1 MTPSSKEVLTSWP
14 NDKITIS
21 SVEDFKKKLKI
32 SNLPEW
38 EIKIFFEQPLETTQS
53 ELDALRKKYLSWEP
67 DLTSV
72 KEFLQNAKNS
82 ILEETKE
89 WVNQVKEVAQNIQES
104 MKIEEAWDADL
115 ETSWK
120 EAENELNSSLQKLD
134 KVSLQW
140 KAKEALKDWTKKAWE
155 LVEKAKKTW
164 YTAQL
169 WEALHDAF
177 SKLKNF
183 DIFWALISFFKWL
196 FWMFI
201 WKEVLKKAWDKA
213 KEKLSSKEIEK
224 TKDDVKQYIVNTFW
238 DTLTEENKNKLEQS
252 INKLSKEQ
260 LRQLND
266 KLKSGK
272 LTYYDIVQIIP
283 NIYKEILK
291 PEQIEKIKIDAQK
304 RIVQSITK
312 EISSKYSIKLE
323 WDKLKKL
330 EQLVKENT
338 TLSDESIW
346 KFIEI
351 NNNQEIRI
359 NDLFWPLFEAIIN
372 STALLTWLLT
382 KNIIPISAFWLEF
395 ADASGEIIKL
405 SASALWISD
414 KISIDTFNKSVE
426 NMSETEKALIVWLL
440 YRKWWLLLNIIW
452 SISETVSRVWIEFAT
467 KTSVKTHDL
476 VWASIK
482 NDYPKQI
489 KNLDKI
495 SKSLWVH
502 NDVTWALDEA
512 IKNLNKVKE
521 NYKILHILSKSE
533 WDTSKAIELLKKA
546 WIDNLPNKDIPFDR
560 FVSSFK
566 DRNLISNTLWA
577 RWSVYSMLWFWAN
590 ADLFRLNEK
599 LKAIT
604 SSQTKMFEGNFLS
617 KGIWKLRELSNI
629 WEISRAWDRLVL
641 HFESIDAAKK
651 WISKWNI
658 LANKFPDLVKWTLD
672 KLPIIAVAWIAY
684 NSEKPFFEE
693 LKKEMKY
700 LLPIVWPIMLVS
712 DSWFSWK
719 NWKIES
725 INAVE
730 AWIGWALLT
739 LDSVFLTKEFIKWG
753 SRAAWTYMLKPITDI
768 YSIIRWA
775 WEWTYSIWKAIVNW
789 KSFWSLL
796 SKSIENTKSIKRPKL
811 RVIAILLW
819 VWYLWMETVF
829 ADNKLESIFGEDWKM
844 DKQQLKKEVENL
856 WDKEKE
862 LCIKYLISETFWKDI
877 LNNIKINISNNKLN
891 IISHNP
897 KVQWDWLIDNDMLNI
912 LNLDAEY
919 TFKYIKNP
927 A

>member
-1 MTPSSKEVLTSWP
+1 
-14 NDKITIS
+14 
-21 SVEDFKKKLKI
+21 
-32 SNLPEW
+32 
-38 EIKIFFEQPLETTQS
+38 
-53 ELDALRKKYLSWEP
+53 AG
-67 DLTSV
+67 
-72 KEFLQNAKNS
+72 
-82 ILEETKE
+82 
-89 WVNQVKEVAQNIQES
+89 
-104 MKIEEAWDADL
+104 
-115 ETSWK
+115 
-120 EAENELNSSLQKLD
+120 
-134 KVSLQW
+134 
-140 KAKEALKDWTKKAWE
+140 
-155 LVEKAKKTW
+155 
-164 YTAQL
+164 
-169 WEALHDAF
+169 
-177 SKLKNF
+177 
-183 DIFWALISFFKWL
+183 
-196 FWMFI
+196 
-201 WKEVLKKAWDKA
+201 DKA

-224 TKDDVKQYIVNTFW
+224 TKDDVKQYIVNTFG

-323 WDKLKKL
+323 GDKLKKL

-338 TLSDESIW
+338 TLSDESIG

-359 NDLFWPLFEAIIN
+359 NDLFGPLFEAIIN
-372 STALLTWLLT
+372 STALLIGLLT
-382 KNIIPISAFWLEF
+382 ENIIPISAFGLEF
-395 ADASGEIIKL
+395 ADASGEVIKL
-405 SASALWISD
+405 SASALGISD

-426 NMSETEKALIVWLL
+426 NMSETEKALIVGLL
-440 YRKWWLLLNIIW
+440 YRKGGLLLNIIG
-452 SISETVSRVWIEFAT
+452 SISETVSRVGIEFAT
-467 KTSVKTHDL
+467 KTSVKTYDL
-476 VWASIK
+476 VGASIK

-495 SKSLWVH
+495 SKSLGVH
-502 NDVTWALDEA
+502 NDVTGALDEA

-533 WDTSKAIELLKKA
+533 GDTSKAIELLKKA
-546 WIDNLPNKDIPFDR
+546 GIDNLPNKDIPFDR

-566 DRNLISNTLWA
+566 DRNLISNTLGA
-577 RWSVYSMLWFWAN
+577 RGSVYSMLGFGAN

-617 KGIWKLRELSNI
+617 KGIGKLRELSNI
-629 WEISRAWDRLVL
+629 GEISRAGDRLVL

-651 WISKWNI
+651 GISKWNI
-658 LANKFPDLVKWTLD
+658 LANKFPDLVKGTLD
-672 KLPIIAVAWIAY
+672 KLPIIAVAGIAY

-700 LLPIVWPIMLVS
+700 LLPIVGPIMLVS
-712 DSWFSWK
+712 DSGFSWK
-719 NWKIES
+719 NGKIES

-730 AWIGWALLT
+730 AGIGGALLT
-739 LDSVFLTKEFIKWG
+739 LDSVFLTKEFIKGG
-753 SRAAWTYMLKPITDI
+753 SRAAGTYMLKPITDI
-768 YSIIRWA
+768 YSIIRGA
-775 WEWTYSIWKAIVNW
+775 GEGTYSIGKAIVNG
-789 KSFWSLL
+789 KSFGSLL

-811 RVIAILLW
+811 RVIAILLG
-819 VWYLWMETVF
+819 VGYLGMETVF
-829 ADNKLESIFGEDWKM
+829 ADNKLESIFGEDGKM

-856 WDKEKE
+856 GDKEKE
-862 LCIKYLISETFWKDI
+862 LCIKYLISETFGKDI

-897 KVQWDWLIDNDMLNI
+897 KVQGDWLIDNDMLNI